1 MEKWH
6 HTHVISTGLRGHK
19 KCKDILS
26 NYNCEEMTYYYTQ
39 YLEKQYFHWM
49 CSSPARS
56 DDTVSAAHRQIYY
69 CGTQTTFVYNWAA
82 VHHHSQTGP
91 QVFKLLQ
98 KPEKKNPV
106 QFHSTSHRKH
116 WVDHIFHKLVM
127 MMSCTYVHS
136 ERAGVWADV
145 SAGES
150 ERFAAHLTE
159 APHERMIWDTN
170 PYELQ
175 DQIIMKHKCV
185 HETEDVMKSTTLTL
199 VKGLRSLL
207 READLSRTSVTGPG
221 SRSLNSSSFTD
232 TLQKLKT

>member
-1 MEKWH
+1 MIRYLP
-6 HTHVISTGLRGHK
+6 HTDRSTTVEPKRLLSAIGPPSTTTARLDHK
-19 KCKDILS
+19 SS
-26 NYNCEEMTYYYTQ
+26 NSFRNQ
-39 YLEKQYFHWM
+39 Q
-49 CSSPARS
+49 
-56 DDTVSAAHRQIYY
+56 
-69 CGTQTTFVYNWAA
+69 
-82 VHHHSQTGP
+82 
-91 QVFKLLQ
+91 
-98 KPEKKNPV
+98 KKNPV

-116 WVDHIFHKLVM
+116 WVDHIFHELVM

-207 READLSRTSVTGPG
+207 READLSRTRVTGPG